1 MLQIRLNRITPALPA
16 APSRRPRR
24 FLRGALRVLCAV
36 VLVLAIFGIWVTQPV
51 WVRRGPSTPAADPAR
66 LQAHVRMLAETLVP
80 RSSSDAANL
89 GRCAAYIG
97 AQLAAAGAQVSTQR
111 YAAGEQQFE
120 NVIGQF
126 GPAAGACVV
135 IGAHYD
141 AWSHLPG
148 ADDNASGVAGLLELA
163 RLLGRGAP
171 PRAPVTLVAYCTEEP
186 PFFASCGMGSYQHAK
201 MLKRS
206 GITVKGMISVEMI
219 GRFDDR
225 FLSQAYPMP
234 LLYAIY
240 PARGNYISIIGDL
253 AHRGL
258 IRKAKRGMKRATD
271 LPVWSASLPHAIPG
285 VDLSDHR
292 NYWAFGFPA
301 VMVTDTSQYRNPDYH
316 QPGDTWDRLDYA
328 RMAKVV
334 DGLRGAVGCWSLPAP

>member
-1 MLQIRLNRITPALPA
+1 VLQIRLNRITPALPA

-171 PRAPVTLVAYCTEEP
+171 PRAPVTLVACAAPSGAGACRRRSRERAWLAPRPTRRGAP
-186 PFFASCGMGSYQHAK
+186 PSRSHLHVFLDHA
-201 MLKRS
+201 LWRAEA
-206 GITVKGMISVEMI
+206 GTPV
-219 GRFDDR
+219 
-225 FLSQAYPMP
+225 LP
-234 LLYAIY
+234 LLL
-240 PARGNYISIIGDL
+240 ARRCRHPHQKSKLCG
-253 AHRGL
+253 
-258 IRKAKRGMKRATD
+258 
-271 LPVWSASLPHAIPG
+271 SAVLRFTSP
-285 VDLSDHR
+285 
-292 NYWAFGFPA
+292 FPL
-301 VMVTDTSQYRNPDYH
+301 MGGPYT
-316 QPGDTWDRLDYA
+316 
-328 RMAKVV
+328 
-334 DGLRGAVGCWSLPAP
+334 VGRIK